1 MTPPAPVKLKTLVM
15 PCTMKRLDTEK
26 QVAQSAEKIWQEE
39 SNTLYGD
46 VLEAGAIQFLD
57 GSFCLGQISQ
67 IIPNLNSPIDSVI
80 SEKRLRDAIASI
92 LPSLANL
99 SGKWHNCQVAFTEG
113 MPFLVGKIG
122 QIEGLSVF
130 SGFTSPFVFVPP
142 LARYFA
148 DYLVNSEETLISF
161 NL

>member
-1 MTPPAPVKLKTLVM
+1 M

-26 QVAQSAEKIWQEE
+26 QVAQSAEKIWQKE

-80 SEKRLRDAIASI
+80 SEKDSEMRSRLFYLPWLTYRENGIIAK
-92 LPSLANL
+92 LPLQKECL
-99 SGKWHNCQVAFTEG
+99 F
-113 MPFLVGKIG
+113 
-122 QIEGLSVF
+122 
-130 SGFTSPFVFVPP
+130 
-142 LARYFA
+142 
-148 DYLVNSEETLISF
+148 
-161 NL
+161 

>member
-1 MTPPAPVKLKTLVM
+1 M

-26 QVAQSAEKIWQEE
+26 QVAQSAEKIWQKE

-80 SEKRLRDAIASI
+80 SEKKTQRCDR
-92 LPSLANL
+92 
-99 SGKWHNCQVAFTEG
+99 VYFT
-113 MPFLVGKIG
+113 FLG
-122 QIEGLSVF
+122 
-130 SGFTSPFVFVPP
+130 
-142 LARYFA
+142 
-148 DYLVNSEETLISF
+148 
-161 NL
+161 